1 MSRLYKA
8 LHRAEEE
15 RGVRLPQTQAVSVPK
30 YVPAPTP
37 LEADDSADAGE
48 YDRLKVM
55 LAATRGEVKSA
66 LLVSAL
72 KGEGVSTVTVRLAKA
87 LASAA
92 PVGVLVIDLDV
103 TQRTISRWLGAR
115 PGAGLAEVMAA
126 SRPRLEMAQADA
138 IAASSFGPRL
148 FVLGPGRTPVDLAH
162 AQTLSVFE
170 EVIAELREAYD
181 YVLIDGGA
189 IDHNPTAAV
198 LAARLDSTLLVVEAE
213 RSNIPAVRA
222 AADELRSAGANL
234 LGAVLNRRR
243 DYVPAFVAKRLS

>member
-8 LHRAEEE
+8 LQRAEEE
-15 RGVRLPQTQAVSVPK
+15 RGVRLPHTVAVPK
-30 YVPAPTP
+30 FVPAPAP
-37 LEADDSADAGE
+37 LETDDSADAGE

-66 LLVSAL
+66 LLVAAL
-72 KGEGVSTVTVRLAKA
+72 KGEGVSTVTARLAKA

-92 PVGVLVIDLDV
+92 PVGVLVIDLDA

-115 PGAGLAEVMAA
+115 PGAGLAEVMAV
-126 SRPRLEMAQADA
+126 SRPRLEMARADA
-138 IAASSFGPRL
+138 ISASSFSPGL
-148 FVLGPGRTPVDLAH
+148 FVLGPGRTTVDLAH

-181 YVLIDGGA
+181 YILVDGGA
-189 IDHNPTAAV
+189 IEHNPAAAV

-213 RSNIPAVRA
+213 RSNIPAVRV